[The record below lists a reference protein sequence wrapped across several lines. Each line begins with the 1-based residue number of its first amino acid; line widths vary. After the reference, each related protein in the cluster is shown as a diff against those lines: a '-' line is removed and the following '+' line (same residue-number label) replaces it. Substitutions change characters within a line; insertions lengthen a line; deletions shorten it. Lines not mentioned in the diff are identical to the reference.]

1 MVDYFDDM
9 RDHLT
14 EDEFDLVKIHKND
27 PQIKSLLGDYDDV
40 CKEMINANKSG
51 SSDKLQSLDAEVGKI
66 AKQIIKTLNAG
77 KSKGS
82 LRRKG
87 RSKQKGRRSARR
99 STRRRVK
106 RKSSRRRSRR
116 SNKRR
121 VKRRSN
127 RRSNRSTRRSNRRVK
142 RRSDRRSRR
151 LRGGRKSLR
160 EGYQGMRSR
169 LSAKATNP
177 PAPPES
183 YKPTLPPGPYKRLTD
198 EELVAQKGKELI
210 KNLMKAA
217 KDNNIEELK
226 KQLELVNKYPNVD
239 VNSANDH
246 GETAL
251 HHASRNEW
259 VVPANRDP
267 PGSMHILVD
276 AGADVNKASKDGKT
290 PLMVATQ
297 NGNIPGI
304 KYLLEKGADVSAKK
318 FKQLKGEDQTAM
330 SMAVRDDRDDI
341 VKILTAAESSE

>member
-27 PQIKSLLGDYDDV
+27 PQIKSLLGEYDDV

-51 SSDKLQSLDAEVGKI
+51 SSDKLQSLDAEAGKI

-99 STRRRVK
+99 STRRSAR
-106 RKSSRRRSRR
+106 RKSSRRRSKRR

-127 RRSNRSTRRSNRRVK
+127 RRRVKRSSNRRVK

-151 LRGGRKSLR
+151 LRGGAPDEYVS
-160 EGYQGMRSR
+160 
-169 LSAKATNP
+169 
-177 PAPPES
+177 PAPEP
-183 YKPTLPPGPYKRLTD
+183 LTD
-198 EELVAQKGKELI
+198 EELAVQKGKELI
-210 KNLMKAA
+210 KKLMKAA
-217 KDNNIEELK
+217 KNDNIEELK
-226 KQLELVNKYPNVD
+226 KQLELVKKDPTVD
-239 VNSANDH
+239 VNSANSL

-251 HHASRNEW
+251 HHASRHTW
-259 VVPANRDP
+259 ATPMNRTP
-267 PGSMHILVD
+267 TMYILVD
-276 AGADVNKASKDGKT
+276 AGANVNLADNEGET

-304 KYLLEKGADVSAKK
+304 IYLVENEANVSAVTNHGKYN
-318 FKQLKGEDQTAM
+318 TAM

-341 VKILTAAESSE
+341 VEILKAAE

>member
-27 PQIKSLLGDYDDV
+27 PQIKSLLGEYDDV

-51 SSDKLQSLDAEVGKI
+51 SSDKLQSLDAEAGKI

-106 RKSSRRRSRR
+106 RKSSRRRSKRR
-116 SNKRR
+116 SSRRSSKRR

-127 RRSNRSTRRSNRRVK
+127 RRRVKRSSNRRVK

-151 LRGGRKSLR
+151 LRGGAPDESV
-160 EGYQGMRSR
+160 
-169 LSAKATNP
+169 P
-177 PAPPES
+177 PAPEP
-183 YKPTLPPGPYKRLTD
+183 YQQPTV
-198 EELVAQKGKELI
+198 EELVVQKGEELI
-210 KNLMKAA
+210 KKLMKAA

-226 KQLELVNKYPNVD
+226 TQLELVNKYPNVD
-239 VNSANDH
+239 VNSANVL

-251 HHASRNEW
+251 HHASRNTW

-267 PGSMHILVD
+267 PGSMHILVN
-276 AGADVNKASKDGKT
+276 AGANVNLAAEDGET
-290 PLMVATQ
+290 PLMVATA
-297 NGNIPGI
+297 NENIPGI
-304 KYLLEKGADVSAKK
+304 KYLLEKGADVSAEKK
-318 FKQLKGEDQTAM
+318 NGKCKTAM
-330 SMAVRDDRDDI
+330 SIAVRDENTTI
-341 VKILTAAESSE
+341 QKILNDALEIQKESSE

>member
-27 PQIKSLLGDYDDV
+27 PQIKSLLGEYDDV

-51 SSDKLQSLDAEVGKI
+51 SSDKLQSLDAEAGKI

-99 STRRRVK
+99 STRRSAR
-106 RKSSRRRSRR
+106 RKSSRRSSRR
-116 SNKRR
+116 SSKRR

-127 RRSNRSTRRSNRRVK
+127 RRSNRRRVKRSSNRRVK
-142 RRSDRRSRR
+142 RTVRRSRR
-151 LRGGRKSLR
+151 LRGGAPD
-160 EGYQGMRSR
+160 EYV
-169 LSAKATNP
+169 
-177 PAPPES
+177 PPEP
-183 YKPTLPPGPYKRLTD
+183 YQQPTV
-198 EELVAQKGKELI
+198 EELVVQKGKELI
-210 KNLMKAA
+210 KNLISAA
-217 KDNNIEELK
+217 KNDNIEELK
-226 KQLELVNKYPNVD
+226 KQLELVKKDPNVD
-239 VNSANDH
+239 VNSANVL

-251 HHASRNEW
+251 HHASRHTW
-259 VVPANRDP
+259 ATPMNRTP
-267 PGSMHILVD
+267 TMYILVD
-276 AGADVNKASKDGKT
+276 AGANVNLADKEGET

-304 KYLLEKGADVSAKK
+304 KYLLENEADVSAETNYGKCK
-318 FKQLKGEDQTAM
+318 TAM
-330 SMAVRDDRDDI
+330 SMAVRDGRDDA
-341 VKILTAAESSE
+341 VEILKAVAPAP